1 MESLSP
7 AHLNGGE
14 SIYEICGQRHK
25 GNDMI
30 IVVKTRVRYAKNVTI
45 NDQTKHA
52 RVCVCVYLG
61 SAGISEASNR
71 LENGN
76 DDNHRA
82 RDIRLRY
89 ARPCHWTGHNV
100 AIVLY
105 QGMLSTSTGP
115 LSLALLRYNRQ

>member
-1 MESLSP
+1 
-7 AHLNGGE
+7 
-14 SIYEICGQRHK
+14 
-25 GNDMI
+25 MI
-30 IVVKTRVRYAKNVTI
+30 K
-45 NDQTKHA
+45 QSMH
-52 RVCVCVYLG
+52 VCVCVYLG
-61 SAGISEASNR
+61 SACISEASNR

-82 RDIRLRY
+82 RDIRLWY

-115 LSLALLRYNRQ
+115 LSLALLRYNHQ